1 MELPLAKGFLSPAN
15 GGNEGGVKTI
25 ERRDSKN
32 IIIMANQLKYAFRLT
47 HIDNIQYI
55 MSHGLVRSVSTLR
68 DENYVPIGDVQVIQI
83 RKDRKYHGYCLSDY
97 MPFYFGPR
105 SPMLYVIQHD
115 FNGVRK
121 VVPENIVYCVVR
133 IEDIIKNN
141 ISCIFTDGHAL
152 SSLTNYYSK
161 NELAILDR
169 FIKYDDVYSAY
180 WNSEMD
186 IDLKR
191 RKEAELLIN
200 DDLPVQYIRG
210 FVVYNETAKTR
221 LINIGVAA
229 ELIVV
234 KPGFYF

>member
-1 MELPLAKGFLSPAN
+1 
-15 GGNEGGVKTI
+15 
-25 ERRDSKN
+25 
-32 IIIMANQLKYAFRLT
+32 MANQLKYAFRLT

-105 SPMLYVIQHD
+105 SPMLYVIQHG

-121 VVPENIVYCVVR
+121 VAPENIVYCVVR
-133 IEDIIKNN
+133 IEDIIKNDVG
-141 ISCIFTDGHAL
+141 CIFTDGHAL
-152 SSLTNYYSK
+152 SSLTNYYGK
-161 NELAILDR
+161 NELSILDS
-169 FIKYDDVYSAY
+169 FVKYDDVYSAY

>member
-1 MELPLAKGFLSPAN
+1 
-15 GGNEGGVKTI
+15 
-25 ERRDSKN
+25 
-32 IIIMANQLKYAFRLT
+32 
-47 HIDNIQYI
+47 

-83 RKDRKYHGYCLSDY
+83 RKDRKYHGYRLSEY

-105 SPMLYVIQHD
+105 SPMLYVIQHG

-121 VVPENIVYCVVR
+121 VAPENIVYCVVR
-133 IEDIIKNN
+133 IEDIIKNDV
-141 ISCIFTDGHAL
+141 SCIFTDGHAL
-152 SSLTNYYSK
+152 SSLTNYYGK
-161 NELAILDR
+161 NELSILDS
-169 FIKYDDVYSAY
+169 FVKYDDVYSAY

>member
-1 MELPLAKGFLSPAN
+1 
-15 GGNEGGVKTI
+15 
-25 ERRDSKN
+25 
-32 IIIMANQLKYAFRLT
+32 MANQLKYAFRLT

-105 SPMLYVIQHD
+105 SPMLYVIQHG

-121 VVPENIVYCVVR
+121 VAPENIVYCVVR

-200 DDLPVQYIRG
+200 DDFPVQYIRG

>member
-1 MELPLAKGFLSPAN
+1 
-15 GGNEGGVKTI
+15 
-25 ERRDSKN
+25 
-32 IIIMANQLKYAFRLT
+32 MANQLKYAFRLT

-105 SPMLYVIQHD
+105 SPMLYVIQHG

-121 VVPENIVYCVVR
+121 VAPENIVYCVVR
-133 IEDIIKNN
+133 IEDIIKNDVG
-141 ISCIFTDGHAL
+141 CIFTDGHAL
-152 SSLTNYYSK
+152 SSLTNYYGK
-161 NELAILDR
+161 NELAILDS
-169 FIKYDDVYSAY
+169 FVKYDDVYSAY

-221 LINIGVAA
+221 LETLA
-229 ELIVV
+229 LLQS
-234 KPGFYF
+234 

>member
-1 MELPLAKGFLSPAN
+1 
-15 GGNEGGVKTI
+15 
-25 ERRDSKN
+25 
-32 IIIMANQLKYAFRLT
+32 MANQLKYAFRLT

-105 SPMLYVIQHD
+105 SPMLYVIQHG

-121 VVPENIVYCVVR
+121 VAPENIIYCVVR

-141 ISCIFTDGHAL
+141 INCIFTDGHAL

>member
-1 MELPLAKGFLSPAN
+1 
-15 GGNEGGVKTI
+15 
-25 ERRDSKN
+25 
-32 IIIMANQLKYAFRLT
+32 MANQLKYAFRLT

-68 DENYVPIGDVQVIQI
+68 DENYVSIGDVQVIQI

-105 SPMLYVIQHD
+105 SPMLYVIQHG

-121 VVPENIVYCVVR
+121 VAPENIVYCVVR
-133 IEDIIKNN
+133 IEDIIKNDVG
-141 ISCIFTDGHAL
+141 CIFTDGHAL
-152 SSLTNYYSK
+152 SSLTNYYGK
-161 NELAILDR
+161 NELSILDS
-169 FIKYDDVYSAY
+169 FVKYDDVYSAY

>member
-1 MELPLAKGFLSPAN
+1 
-15 GGNEGGVKTI
+15 
-25 ERRDSKN
+25 
-32 IIIMANQLKYAFRLT
+32 MANQLKYAFRLT

-68 DENYVPIGDVQVIQI
+68 DENYVSIGDVQVIQI

-105 SPMLYVIQHD
+105 SPMLYVIQHG

-121 VVPENIVYCVVR
+121 VAPENIVYCVVR
-133 IEDIIKNN
+133 IGDIIKNN
-141 ISCIFTDGHAL
+141 INCIFTDGHAL

>member
-1 MELPLAKGFLSPAN
+1 
-15 GGNEGGVKTI
+15 
-25 ERRDSKN
+25 
-32 IIIMANQLKYAFRLT
+32 MANQLKYAFRLT

-55 MSHGLVRSVSTLR
+55 LSHGLVRSVSTLR
-68 DENYVPIGDVQVIQI
+68 DENYVSIGDVQVIQI

-105 SPMLYVIQHD
+105 SPMLYVIQHG

-121 VVPENIVYCVVR
+121 VAPENIVYCVVR
-133 IEDIIKNN
+133 IEDIIKNDVG
-141 ISCIFTDGHAL
+141 CIFTDGHAL
-152 SSLTNYYSK
+152 SSLTNYYGK
-161 NELAILDR
+161 NELSILDS
-169 FIKYDDVYSAY
+169 FVKYDDVYSAY

>member
-1 MELPLAKGFLSPAN
+1 
-15 GGNEGGVKTI
+15 
-25 ERRDSKN
+25 
-32 IIIMANQLKYAFRLT
+32 MANQLKYAFRLT

-105 SPMLYVIQHD
+105 SPMLYVIQHG

-121 VVPENIVYCVVR
+121 VAPENIVYCVVR
-133 IEDIIKNN
+133 IEDIIKNDVG
-141 ISCIFTDGHAL
+141 CIFTDGHAL
-152 SSLTNYYSK
+152 SSLTNYYGK
-161 NELAILDR
+161 NELAILDS
-169 FIKYDDVYSAY
+169 FVKYDDVYSAY

-221 LINIGVAA
+221 LVNIGVAA

>member
-1 MELPLAKGFLSPAN
+1 
-15 GGNEGGVKTI
+15 
-25 ERRDSKN
+25 
-32 IIIMANQLKYAFRLT
+32 MANQLKYAFRLT

-55 MSHGLVRSVSTLR
+55 MSYGLVRSVSTLR

-105 SPMLYVIQHD
+105 SPMLYVIQHG

-121 VVPENIVYCVVR
+121 VAPENIIYCVVR

-141 ISCIFTDGHAL
+141 INCIFTDGHAL
-152 SSLTNYYSK
+152 SSLTNYYGK
-161 NELAILDR
+161 NELSILDS
-169 FIKYDDVYSAY
+169 FVKYDDVYSAY

>member
-1 MELPLAKGFLSPAN
+1 
-15 GGNEGGVKTI
+15 
-25 ERRDSKN
+25 
-32 IIIMANQLKYAFRLT
+32 MANQLKYAFRLT

-105 SPMLYVIQHD
+105 SPMLYVIQHG

-121 VVPENIVYCVVR
+121 VAPENIVYCVVR
-133 IEDIIKNN
+133 IEDIIKNDVG
-141 ISCIFTDGHAL
+141 CIFTDGHAL
-152 SSLTNYYSK
+152 SSLTNYYGK
-161 NELAILDR
+161 NELSILDS
-169 FIKYDDVYSAY
+169 FVKYDDVYSAY

-221 LINIGVAA
+221 LVNIGVAA

>member
-1 MELPLAKGFLSPAN
+1 
-15 GGNEGGVKTI
+15 
-25 ERRDSKN
+25 
-32 IIIMANQLKYAFRLT
+32 MANQLKYAFRLT

-55 MSHGLVRSVSTLR
+55 LSHGLVRSVSTLR

-105 SPMLYVIQHD
+105 SPMLYVIQHG

-121 VVPENIVYCVVR
+121 VAPENIVYCVVR
-133 IEDIIKNN
+133 IGDIIKNN
-141 ISCIFTDGHAL
+141 INCIFTDGHAL